1 MSPMDHIK
9 DQSSLNPASEPITFF
24 PAISVDSMLTATTS
38 IETHCDAGSNKKKLS
53 TDLKCIKSEIKCL
66 ERAVD
71 SAFEQTRDLNQTVSD
86 LGNQCVVNNINNDA
100 IREIFYDFKKEVL
113 ARLTKLEG
121 HIEILELIVH
131 AEMNWLRS
139 CCITDKYLKTR
150 FLDDEPQVLRISWLS
165 GQGLHRN
172 EGKYVVWLDNCQ
184 RSLTTV

>member
-9 DQSSLNPASEPITFF
+9 DQSSLNPASEPPQQALKHT
-24 PAISVDSMLTATTS
+24 VML
-38 IETHCDAGSNKKKLS
+38 
-53 TDLKCIKSEIKCL
+53 
-66 ERAVD
+66 
-71 SAFEQTRDLNQTVSD
+71 
-86 LGNQCVVNNINNDA
+86 CVVNNINNNA

-121 HIEILELIVH
+121 RIEILELIVH

-139 CCITDKYLKTR
+139 CCITDKYLETR
-150 FLDDEPQVLRISWLS
+150 FLDDKPQVLRISWLS